1 MIKVDIMFEPKFT
14 YTNKIVNYI
23 AKIASAKEVISN
35 AKIIPLYDTQLKQDA
50 LIKSSHYSTSIE
62 GNPLK
67 LDEVKTL
74 IMNNQK
80 ATTKAEKE
88 VLNYFNVL
96 NHLDRYYD
104 KTITKHTILSLHKDL
119 TKDLLRDQ
127 EYEGKYRD
135 TSVIIGNVH
144 TKKINYIPPDAYKV
158 PYLVDEL
165 LDWLNNCTTELYPVI
180 VAGILH
186 YELVRIHPFIDGNG
200 RTSRLMATLILS
212 INEFNID
219 NYFTLDE
226 YYNQDRQAYVDALK
240 SADKNQ
246 DLTFWLEYFC
256 QGVLYS
262 IEKVKKEVLTLAQ
275 ITSKYDNT
283 IELTPNEISVLTLL
297 EEKKHIKNKD
307 IQNML
312 NISPQAS
319 YKIIKKLKDKKLIK
333 NIGKGRSTEYI
344 LK

>member
-1 MIKVDIMFEPKFT
+1 MFEPQFK
-14 YTNKIVNYI
+14 YTDKIVKYI
-23 AKIASAKEVISN
+23 AQIASAKEIISN
-35 AKIIPLYDTQLKQDA
+35 AKIIPLYDTKLKQDA

-62 GNPLK
+62 GNPLN
-67 LDEVKTL
+67 LEEVKTL
-74 IMNNQK
+74 INNNQK
-80 ATTKAEKE
+80 PTTKAEQE

-96 NHLDRYYD
+96 NNLNKYSD
-104 KTITKHTILSLHKDL
+104 KIITKNTILSVHKDL
-119 TKDLLRDQ
+119 TKDLLKNP
-127 EYEGKYRD
+127 EYEGKFRN
-135 TSVIIGNVH
+135 TRVFIGNLH

-158 PYLVDEL
+158 PGLIDEL
-165 LDWLNNCTTELYPVI
+165 LDWLNNSTDEMYPVI
-180 VAGILH
+180 IAGILH

-212 INEFNID
+212 IHKFNID

-240 SADKNQ
+240 SADKNH
-246 DLTFWLEYFC
+246 DLTNWLEYFC

-262 IEKVKKEVLTLAQ
+262 IDKVKSEVLKLDQ

-297 EEKKHIKNKD
+297 EEKKHIQNKD
-307 IQNML
+307 IQEML

-319 YKIIKKLKDKKLIK
+319 YKIIRKLKNKELIK
-333 NIGKGRSTEYI
+333 TTGKGRNTEYN
-344 LK
+344 LR

>member
-1 MIKVDIMFEPKFT
+1 MFEPQFK
-14 YTNKIVNYI
+14 YTDKIVKYI
-23 AKIASAKEVISN
+23 AQIASAKEIISN
-35 AKIIPLYDTQLKQDA
+35 AKIIPLYDTKLKQDA

-62 GNPLK
+62 GNPLN
-67 LDEVKTL
+67 LEEVKTL
-74 IMNNQK
+74 INNNQK
-80 ATTKAEKE
+80 PTTKAEQE

-96 NHLDRYYD
+96 NNLNKYSD
-104 KTITKHTILSLHKDL
+104 KIITKNTILSVHKDL
-119 TKDLLRDQ
+119 TKDLLKNP
-127 EYEGKYRD
+127 EYEGKFRD
-135 TSVIIGNVH
+135 TRVFIGNLH

-158 PYLVDEL
+158 PGLIDEL
-165 LDWLNNCTTELYPVI
+165 LDWLNNSTDEMYPVI
-180 VAGILH
+180 IAGILH

-212 INEFNID
+212 IHKFNID

-240 SADKNQ
+240 SADKIH
-246 DLTFWLEYFC
+246 DLTNWLEYFC

-262 IEKVKKEVLTLAQ
+262 IDKVKSEVLKLDQ

-297 EEKKHIKNKD
+297 EEKKHIQNKD
-307 IQNML
+307 IQEML

-319 YKIIKKLKDKKLIK
+319 YKIIRKLKNKELIK
-333 NIGKGRSTEYI
+333 STGKGRNTEYN
-344 LK
+344 LR

>member
-1 MIKVDIMFEPKFT
+1 MFEPQFK
-14 YTNKIVNYI
+14 YTDKIVKYI
-23 AKIASAKEVISN
+23 AQIASAKEIISN
-35 AKIIPLYDTQLKQDA
+35 AKIIPLYDTKLKQDA

-62 GNPLK
+62 GNPLN
-67 LDEVKTL
+67 LEEVKTL
-74 IMNNQK
+74 INNNQK
-80 ATTKAEKE
+80 PTTKAEQE

-96 NHLDRYYD
+96 DNLNKYSD
-104 KTITKHTILSLHKDL
+104 KIITKNTILSVHKDL
-119 TKDLLRDQ
+119 TKDLLKNP
-127 EYEGKYRD
+127 EYEGKFRD
-135 TSVIIGNVH
+135 TRVFIGNLH

-158 PYLVDEL
+158 PGLIDEL
-165 LDWLNNCTTELYPVI
+165 LDWLNNSTDEMYPVI
-180 VAGILH
+180 IAGILH

-212 INEFNID
+212 IHKFNID

-240 SADKNQ
+240 SADKNH
-246 DLTFWLEYFC
+246 DLTNWLEYFC

-262 IEKVKKEVLTLAQ
+262 IDKVKSEVLKLDQ

-297 EEKKHIKNKD
+297 EEKKHIQNKD
-307 IQNML
+307 IQEML

-319 YKIIKKLKDKKLIK
+319 YKIIRKLKNKELIK
-333 NIGKGRSTEYI
+333 RTGKGRNTEYN
-344 LK
+344 LR

>member
-1 MIKVDIMFEPKFT
+1 MFEPQFR
-14 YTNKIVNYI
+14 YTDKIVNYI
-23 AKIASAKEVISN
+23 AEIASAKEIISN
-35 AKIIPLYDTQLKQDA
+35 AKIIPLYDTKLKQDA

-62 GNPLK
+62 GNPLN
-67 LDEVKTL
+67 LEEVKTL
-74 IMNNQK
+74 INNNQK
-80 ATTKAEKE
+80 PTTKAEQE

-96 NHLDRYYD
+96 NNLNKYSD
-104 KTITKHTILSLHKDL
+104 KIITKNTILSVHKDL
-119 TKDLLRDQ
+119 TKDLLKNQ
-127 EYEGKYRD
+127 EYEGKFRD
-135 TSVIIGNVH
+135 TRVFIGNLH

-158 PYLVDEL
+158 PGLIDEL
-165 LDWLNNCTTELYPVI
+165 LVWLNNSTDEMYPVI
-180 VAGILH
+180 IAGILH

-212 INEFNID
+212 IHKFNID

-240 SADKNQ
+240 SADKNH
-246 DLTFWLEYFC
+246 DLTNWLEYFC

-262 IEKVKKEVLTLAQ
+262 IDKVKSEVLKLDQ

-297 EEKKHIKNKD
+297 EEKKHIQNKD
-307 IQNML
+307 IQEML

-319 YKIIKKLKDKKLIK
+319 YKIIRKLKNKELIK
-333 NIGKGRSTEYI
+333 STGKGRNTEYN
-344 LK
+344 LR